1 MNEEQINALVAE
13 NKMLADRLTAC
24 EEMLKACMEKIANTD
39 NFIQNELLNPLVDA
53 FNTADDKIRF
63 DDFTS
68 RFGERLSPYS
78 QKLSAIEG
86 KDVDAVRDAYNAYNS
101 YTDEER
107 AEFENDEKYIDDLI
121 TELDTYINKVRE
133 TLGVSPDTDV
143 AIKSDEEG
151 KMEIA
156 VDGEPIA
163 EAEKN
168 EVVEEVG
175 EVPGNESVEE
185 ETTETTATEEE
196 PKEEELDENTKFYNE
211 LLKDRAKYMR

>member
-1 MNEEQINALVAE
+1 MEEQLNALIAE
-13 NKMLADRLTAC
+13 NKMLNDRVSSL
-24 EEMLKACMEKIANTD
+24 EEMLKACMDKIANTD

-68 RFGERLSPYS
+68 RFGDKLSPYS

-86 KDVDAVRDAYNAYNS
+86 KDVDAIRDAYDAYNS
-101 YTDEER
+101 YSDEEK
-107 AEFENDEKYIDDLI
+107 AEFESDDKYIDNLI
-121 TELDTYINKVRE
+121 TELDNYINKVRE
-133 TLGVSPDTDV
+133 TLGLSPNTDV
-143 AIKSDEEG
+143 EVKSDEEG
-151 KMEIA
+151 KIDIA

-175 EVPGNESVEE
+175 EVPGTETVEE

-196 PKEEELDENTKFYNE
+196 PKEEELDENTRFYNE
-211 LLKDRAKYMR
+211 LMRDRAKYMR

>member
-1 MNEEQINALVAE
+1 MEEQLNALIAE
-13 NKMLADRLTAC
+13 NKMLNDRVSNL
-24 EEMLKACMEKIANTD
+24 EEMLKACMDKIANTD

-68 RFGERLSPYS
+68 RFGDKLSPYS

-86 KDVDAVRDAYNAYNS
+86 KDVDAIRDAYDAYNS
-101 YTDEER
+101 YSDEEK
-107 AEFENDEKYIDDLI
+107 AEFESDDKYIDNLI
-121 TELDTYINKVRE
+121 TELDNYINKVRE
-133 TLGVSPDTDV
+133 TLGLSPNTDV
-143 AIKSDEEG
+143 EVKSDEKG
-151 KMEIA
+151 KIDIA

-168 EVVEEVG
+168 EVVEKVG
-175 EVPGNESVEE
+175 EVPGTETVEE

-196 PKEEELDENTKFYNE
+196 PKEEELDENTRFYNE